1 VFNTRY
7 RFVFILLLGI
17 YSFLNILFTV
27 GNNFFDFSLP
37 DYFLLLVL
45 TIVVTGVWELNRLL
59 AFAIPANPM
68 LGTRKIHPLFI
79 QFLGSVGIVVVVSW
93 LSLELLYLVLKMPLA
108 TNPKHFTLLLAFGF
122 RVNLFLQC
130 VNAIVYYITQLK
142 EAQLQAEQFKQQTAE
157 AHFQVLRNQI
167 NPHFLFNSFNVLS
180 TLVYK
185 DPDTSSRFIEQL
197 SLVYRYLLA
206 GNEKK
211 IVTLKEEMN
220 FMEAY
225 LFLLNIRFGNNLQV
239 TKHVSEKAFQQYIA
253 PATLQLL
260 VENVIKHNVVS
271 KKETLVIDMYDTE
284 DYLYISNTIREKQ
297 DKEESTRVGLQNI
310 TKRYQFLSDKPVLIQ
325 KTKEKFTVGLPLL
338 NVETHEHTH
347 S

>member
-1 VFNTRY
+1 M
-7 RFVFILLLGI
+7 
-17 YSFLNILFTV
+17 
-27 GNNFFDFSLP
+27 
-37 DYFLLLVL
+37 
-45 TIVVTGVWELNRLL
+45 GVWELNRLL

-68 LGTRKIHPLFI
+68 LGARKIHPLII
-79 QFLGSVGIVVVVSW
+79 QFFGSVFIVLVVSW

-130 VNAIVYYITQLK
+130 INAIVYYVTQLK

-157 AHFQVLRNQI
+157 AHFQMLRNQI

-185 DPDTSSRFIEQL
+185 DPETSSRFIEQL

-211 IVTLKEEMN
+211 IVTVQEEMN

-225 LFLLNIRFGNNLQV
+225 LYLLNIRFGDNLRV
-239 TKHVSEKAFQQYIA
+239 TKNVSENAFQQFIA

-271 KKETLVIDMYDTE
+271 KKEILTIAIHDADG
-284 DYLYISNTIREKQ
+284 YLYISNNIREKQ

-310 TKRYQFLSDKPVLIQ
+310 TQRYQFLSEKPVLIN
-325 KTKEKFTVGLPLL
+325 KTNEKFTVGLPLL